1 MFILINKSEY
11 KQTMC
16 MKVSLYT
23 RLMTSASLPFDEGLW
38 RQTLLMC
45 ADESFTIRAGTWIRS
60 VNRAVLVLTPVT
72 ITHETG
78 YFVSP
83 LVTLSV
89 LRSSSVIHACSL
101 SLKLHLLP
109 IVLLR
114 CLQSAS
120 VQAVKDKLQQET
132 HLHSS
137 CDRTIIRPMTDTYS
151 IWVMLLKGIR
161 SVKSCTFT

>member
-1 MFILINKSEY
+1 MHERVSIHQTDDVCISAFWWRIMKTNTINVCWWIIHNKSRN
-11 KQTMC
+11 MNC
-16 MKVSLYT
+16 
-23 RLMTSASLPFDEGLW
+23 
-38 RQTLLMC
+38 
-45 ADESFTIRAGTWIRS
+45 